1 MVKFNTCTLRSKEEQ
16 SAKPLHP
23 GKKNLCEPY
32 LCMETLIFIGTGLLL
47 IAGIGL
53 AAYLLFGWGKWPES
67 TRQAVITQLYT
78 VAKTL
83 WSATKDGV
91 ISQTELRSIFS
102 AVLGVIAATRGVT
115 LDEVEQEFPKIST
128 KTEEPAAEQETEP
141 EPPEEPLR
149 LLSVTLDEDKAIN
162 CGIMYE
168 DEFSFPEKLELDR
181 RSTIYA
187 VVEAP
192 ANIAFYVSASNARG
206 QSRTLYHSPGP
217 EETSEIRRH
226 PFVLKAPEPN
236 GWTVNSDGTDAAYDI
251 TITADAGGYCEEITI
266 PATITV
272 TK

>member
-1 MVKFNTCTLRSKEEQ
+1 MEAYFILGITFLILTCV
-16 SAKPLHP
+16 
-23 GKKNLCEPY
+23 
-32 LCMETLIFIGTGLLL
+32 GLL
-47 IAGIGL
+47 IYFII
-53 AAYLLFGWGKWPES
+53 GWGKWPES
-67 TRQAVITQLYT
+67 TRQAVITQLYA

-91 ISQTELRSIFS
+91 ISQAELRSLFS
-102 AVLGVIAATRGVT
+102 AVIGVIAASRGVT

-149 LLSVTLDEDKAIN
+149 ILSVTLDESKAIN
-162 CGIMYE
+162 CSIMYE

-181 RSTIYA
+181 RTTIYA

-192 ANIAFYVSASNARG
+192 ANLAFHVSASNARG
-206 QSRTLYHSPGP
+206 QSRTLYYSPGP

-251 TITADAGGYCEEITI
+251 TITADAGDYIEEITV

-272 TK
+272 VK